1 MQNFRIM
8 NPTCEEAPFA
18 SSRGEAHHWR
28 TLLAEGRCRYKD
40 LPATG
45 ANPFDPASA
54 HELHRLPLYRFNL
67 RRPRNRWVQRRQHA
81 TSADR
86 KPQQIRIQNL
96 RRLPVEVA
104 KSACRGDPSRPPLR
118 GLPGPPQRVSV
129 GSLPPETPSHGRGDR
144 NYQKESL
151 RLRLHRFNP

>member
-86 KPQQIRIQNL
+86 KPQQIRIRHLLVPQQPDPAEGNRFRHRNIILPEGVVLRDCVRRQN
-96 RRLPVEVA
+96 RDRVA
-104 KSACRGDPSRPPLR
+104 GECLFGV
-118 GLPGPPQRVSV
+118 GRV
-129 GSLPPETPSHGRGDR
+129 
-144 NYQKESL
+144 
-151 RLRLHRFNP
+151 